1 MTFFFW
7 ALIFFKNVSSK
18 DYTQINNVHFILS
31 NQLNSSG
38 FRKDNR
44 INNGH
49 FTLNELF
56 KSKKNY
62 RNFKGLDMAK
72 DSVKIKFEGRALNLT
87 LPIYIDTNRYFL
99 PLTEIITELDGKST
113 ITGKTIS
120 VEVNNLKK
128 TLESTNFF
136 DINGNQIKLKENL
149 IISDDYVYLS
159 MIDFC
164 RIFNLKTD
172 WDIEHKVL
180 SFYFNREKL
189 VQKQQSSIGKP
200 ALIRLEDIAAGH
212 FYNQTESLEKLRIIT
227 DYLYAENIP
236 FHVAW
241 VPRYI
246 DPRPSSLL
254 DNDISQQN
262 NMLNADFVYTLDY
275 MLDKNGLIG
284 LHGYTHQYKNTESV
298 GGTEFHLQANDGIP
312 ATDQYVQGRV
322 TAAIEAANRLSIPYS
337 FFETPHYAIAASHLK
352 VLEKNFKIIYEYYPG
367 MTTKIV
373 NIKNGDKTT
382 KYIPTPLDYV
392 NGKTDAP
399 KMIQKINNLKD
410 STLASF
416 FYHPHLEFS
425 EIQVSKEAD
434 GYPTYTY
441 KESSILHQLIG
452 LFKEKGYRFTTIN
465 EIN

>member
-1 MTFFFW
+1 MTFFCCF
-7 ALIFFKNVSSK
+7 LIFPKKVSPK
-18 DYTQINNVHFILS
+18 DIQINNVNLIQF
-31 NQLNSSG
+31 NQLYSLG

-44 INNGH
+44 VDYGY
-49 FTLNELF
+49 FFKLNELY

-62 RNFKGLDMAK
+62 SYFKGLDMAK

-87 LPIYIDTNRYFL
+87 LPIYININRYFL
-99 PLTEIITELDGKST
+99 PLTEIITELKGKYT
-113 ITGKTIS
+113 INGKTII
-120 VEVNNLKK
+120 VEVNNIKK
-128 TLESTNFF
+128 TFDDTNFF
-136 DINGNQIKLKENL
+136 DVNGNQSELKENL
-149 IISDDYVYLS
+149 IISGGCVYIS

-172 WDIEHKVL
+172 WDIENKVL

-189 VQKQQSSIGKP
+189 VQKQQLSFGKP

-212 FYNQTESLEKLRIIT
+212 LYNKTESLEKLRIIT

-246 DPRPSSLL
+246 DTRPSSFL
-254 DNDISQQN
+254 DNDISWQN

-275 MLDKNGLIG
+275 MLDKDGLIG
-284 LHGYTHQYKNTESV
+284 LHGYTHQYGNTESV

-322 TAAIEAANRLSIPYS
+322 TAAIEDANRLNIPYS
-337 FFETPHYAIAASHLK
+337 FFETPHYAIAASQLK
-352 VLEKNFKIIYEYYPG
+352 VLEKNFNIIYEYYPG
-367 MTTKIV
+367 VITKIV

-382 KYIPTPLDYV
+382 KYIPTPLGYV
-392 NGKTDAP
+392 NGKTDTP
-399 KMIQKINNLKD
+399 RMIQSINNLKD
-410 STLASF
+410 GTLASF
-416 FYHPHLEFS
+416 FYHPYLEFS

-452 LFKEKGYRFTTIN
+452 LFKEKGYRFMTIN
-465 EIN
+465 DIN